1 MCMNSKSMIWLF
13 LAIGSS
19 VGGFIPTLWGDS
31 FFSLWSV
38 LLTAVGGAFGIWV
51 GYKISNY

>member
-1 MCMNSKSMIWLF
+1 MDNSKAMIWLF
-13 LAIGSS
+13 LAIGST

-51 GYKISNY
+51 GYKISSY